1 MNYLIRTW
9 HIELVHTY
17 IPFLSVSFRSRL
29 GRETVRFDD
38 SPNPCPDAAII
49 TSYANNVSPA
59 SPERFISE
67 RFPLP
72 LFATWISGFVAVRS
86 DRDRLK
92 AVVHVTITLPRVFR
106 KCIAGVKAV

>member
-38 SPNPCPDAAII
+38 PPNQCPDAAII
-49 TSYANNVSPA
+49 TSYANNVSSA
-59 SPERFISE
+59 SKPLALHFREIPFAFI
-67 RFPLP
+67 RNLDIRLRWP
-72 LFATWISGFVAVRS
+72 FAPT
-86 DRDRLK
+86 
-92 AVVHVTITLPRVFR
+92 VFEL
-106 KCIAGVKAV
+106 GLWSM